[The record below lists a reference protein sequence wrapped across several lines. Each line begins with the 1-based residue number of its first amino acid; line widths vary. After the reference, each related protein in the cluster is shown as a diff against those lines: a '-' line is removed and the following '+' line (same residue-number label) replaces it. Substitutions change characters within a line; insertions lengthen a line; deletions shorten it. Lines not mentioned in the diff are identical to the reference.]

1 MTADAV
7 TAPAPRVSVV
17 VRSYNRLEALGELLA
32 ILLGQDHDSFEIV
45 VVEQS
50 TELPEAAVAR
60 LRELEADPRLRVLR
74 SGPLGGSKARNAGVV
89 ASRGEVVV
97 FVDDDDLPVG
107 TRFLADIEARFQA
120 DPKCMGLTC
129 RHYWGD
135 VETISSI
142 YRWLGRS
149 RCMQFTRLL
158 RLPSTYAR
166 YDAPVA
172 RVDYVHGTGGAYRRS
187 VFARFGG
194 WDTDTPI
201 EDETSLGIRVSQ
213 GLPPDEY
220 ICFDPTARLRRR
232 LDLGGGLAKRKAG
245 APGFYRRFMTLVHHI
260 LGRYHGTR
268 VKALYPLYVWS
279 GWWWT
284 ISWIWADSHAH
295 DTTWRRV
302 VGTLGFSLA
311 LPYHA
316 VKQLVGVEFGKRPG
330 SGEALAAEVARAD
343 AA

>member
-1 MTADAV
+1 VSDL
-7 TAPAPRVSVV
+7 APRVSVV
-17 VRSYNRLEALGELLA
+17 VRSYNRLEALTELLDV
-32 ILLGQDHDSFEIV
+32 LLGQDHDSFEVI

-50 TELPEAAVAR
+50 TELPPAAAAR
-60 LRELEADPRLRVLR
+60 LVEHEADPRLRVIR

-89 ASRGEVVV
+89 ASRGAVVV
-97 FVDDDDLPVG
+97 FVDDDDVPVG
-107 TRFLADIEARFQA
+107 AGFLADIEARFRR

-135 VETISSI
+135 VETISRT
-142 YRWLGRS
+142 YRWLGAR
-149 RCMQFTRLL
+149 RCMQFTSVL

-166 YDAPVA
+166 YDRPVD

-201 EDETSLGIRVSQ
+201 EDETSLGIRVSS

-245 APGFYRRFMTLVHHI
+245 SAGFYRRFMTFVHHI
-260 LGRYHGTR
+260 LGRYHGPR
-268 VKALYPLYVWS
+268 VKALYPLYVAA

-284 ISWIWADSHAH
+284 VAWIWADSHAH
-295 DTTWRRV
+295 PTTAKRLW
-302 VGTLGFSLA
+302 GSLGFSLA
-311 LPYHA
+311 LPYYA
-316 VKQLVGVEFGKRPG
+316 LKQLFSVDFGKRPG
-330 SGEALAAEVARAD
+330 AGEALAAQLATDSSSSPVGS
-343 AA
+343 

>member
-1 MTADAV
+1 MAS
-7 TAPAPRVSVV
+7 PRVSVV
-17 VRSYNRLEALGELLA
+17 VRSYNRLEALVELLA
-32 ILLGQDHDSFEIV
+32 VLLAQEHDSFEVI

-50 TELPEAAVAR
+50 TQVPPEAGAALAALEADAR
-60 LRELEADPRLRVLR
+60 LRVIR
-74 SGPLGGSKARNAGVV
+74 SGPLGGSKARNHGML

-97 FVDDDDLPVG
+97 FVDDDDVPVG
-107 TRFLADIEARFQA
+107 TRFLADIEARFTR

-135 VETISSI
+135 VETISGW
-142 YRWLGRS
+142 YRWLAAR

-166 YDAPVA
+166 HDAPVD

-201 EDETSLGIRVSQ
+201 EDETSLGIRVST

-232 LDLGGGLAKRKAG
+232 LDLDGGLAKRKAG
-245 APGFYRRFMTLVHHI
+245 APGFYRRFMTFVHHI

-284 ISWIWADSHAH
+284 ILWIWADSHAH
-295 DTTWRRV
+295 DTTGKRLL
-302 VGTLGFSLA
+302 GSLGFTLA
-311 LPYHA
+311 MPYHA
-316 VKQLVGVEFGKRPG
+316 AKQLFGVAFGKRPG
-330 SGEALAAEVARAD
+330 AGEALAGEVVIQGAMSSPEARS
-343 AA
+343 